1 WQWMLAYIAT
11 LMISSAVLLMVRGE
25 KQRIVENIRVF
36 VLFLRKRD
44 LKSYLQNKR
53 QALEKELAKMVR
65 IANRLSNH

>member
-1 WQWMLAYIAT
+1 MFAYIAT
-11 LMISSAVLLMVRGE
+11 LIISSAVLLMVRGE

-36 VLFLRKRD
+36 FLFLKKRD
-44 LKSYLQNKR
+44 LKSYLQKKR